1 MASLLGSS
9 SPEGSSGSGPS
20 QSGKTSSDP
29 IRSGTGGLYF
39 YINPRTTPTDAALQ
53 RLIAEA
59 TNTGRFEAIMND
71 QGNYDWACKQVR
83 QAGGNS
89 EYACGT
95 TMGPGFFDEDKM
107 KYTVNYVMLHISQRE
122 SKSMSSAVLRVKSS
136 KSGVVPMATHGFVV
150 LRDLSRVDST
160 PGIKSAI
167 AKKNAQKAYPGSIY
181 FKGLLKN
188 LKFEKMLY
196 IEGLCANRAAGRG
209 IGIGMMDLVHQIAYQ
224 CGQDMYEGC
233 KLAALVYVIQF
244 YFNKFS
250 YRFRPGCGGGGSR
263 HFSEDELREINLIVT
278 QLPRIQED
286 DEVFEE
292 NLENWKAFLYL
303 LTQEGFNAET
313 SGESGER
320 ALSLRNPDINFID
333 DDGDEE
339 SISRIVAHLNQLGWQ
354 DQGYKMYFCF
364 YNDPLY
370 GITAGNPTELTF
382 NIINNYRTHSRL
394 ADLRRSAFAVAKTT
408 QAGMSKITGKMITNL
423 RNRYF
428 GKSGGKKK
436 RKIRKRTKK
445 KALKKRHR
453 RTKRKR
459 HKRKRK
465 TRRRRRSKRH

>member
-1 MASLLGSS
+1 MASALGSS
-9 SPEGSSGSGPS
+9 STEGSSGSGPS
-20 QSGKTSSDP
+20 QSGKASSDP
-29 IRSGTGGLYF
+29 IRTGTGGLYF
-39 YINPRTTPTDAALQ
+39 YINPRTTPDDAALQ

-59 TNTGRFEAIMND
+59 TNTGRFEAIIYN
-71 QGNYDWACKQVR
+71 QGNYDWACQQVR

-107 KYTVNYVMLHISQRE
+107 KYTVNYVMLYISPRE
-122 SKSMSSAVLRVKSS
+122 SKSMSSVVLKVKSS

-150 LRDLSRVDST
+150 LRDLSRVDS
-160 PGIKSAI
+160 IKSAI
-167 AKKNAQKAYPGSIY
+167 AKKNAQKAYPGSVY

-188 LKFEKMLY
+188 LKLEKMLY

-209 IGIGMMDLVHQIAYQ
+209 VGIAMMDLVHQIAYQ

-263 HFSEDELREINLIVT
+263 YFSEDELREINLIVT

-292 NLENWKAFLYL
+292 NLENWKEFLKL

-320 ALSLRNPDINFID
+320 ALSLRDPDINFID

-382 NIINNYRTHSRL
+382 NIINNFRTHSGL
-394 ADLRRSAFAVAKTT
+394 ADLRRSAFGVAKTT
-408 QAGMSKITGKMITNL
+408 QAGMSKTTGKMITNL